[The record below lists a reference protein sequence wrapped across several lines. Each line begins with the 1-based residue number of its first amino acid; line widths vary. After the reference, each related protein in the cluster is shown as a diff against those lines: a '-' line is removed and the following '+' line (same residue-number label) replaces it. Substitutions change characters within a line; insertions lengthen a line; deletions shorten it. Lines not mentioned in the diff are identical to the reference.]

1 MCLKKEKMPYF
12 NLSKQIGRKLHKII
26 KVASHQTLEHWGRTY
41 GTIIFFQASKNFLL
55 PQKRV

>member
-26 KVASHQTLEHWGRTY
+26 KVASHQTLEH
-41 GTIIFFQASKNFLL
+41 
-55 PQKRV
+55 